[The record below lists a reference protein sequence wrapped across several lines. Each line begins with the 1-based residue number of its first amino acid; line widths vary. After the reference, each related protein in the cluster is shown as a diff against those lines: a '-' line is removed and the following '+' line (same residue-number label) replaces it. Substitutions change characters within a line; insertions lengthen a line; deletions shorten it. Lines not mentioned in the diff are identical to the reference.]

1 MGRTKSGDPLV
12 MTALD
17 PVTFAKAVADQVVER
32 LRKEGAASKSDSAAA
47 STAALAKRVRP
58 GDWWCLRWVCPAGD
72 SQWRHCGRE
81 GRQPLPLSAF
91 RTRQILD
98 FPLASASFGGPFG
111 GGGVVT
117 YIWLMFR
124 GRNYRK
130 CCRNPQAWPASTSLQ
145 IIANAASRPEL
156 PSTITNSG
164 LRRPRLTRSS
174 RTVRQASFVSPST
187 ALTISSTFCPS

>member
-81 GRQPLPLSAF
+81 GRQPLPLSE
-91 RTRQILD
+91 LD
-98 FPLASASFGGPFG
+98 K
-111 GGGVVT
+111 
-117 YIWLMFR
+117 Y
-124 GRNYRK
+124 
-130 CCRNPQAWPASTSLQ
+130 STSRSL
-145 IIANAASRPEL
+145 ARPSEGPSEGEAS
-156 PSTITNSG
+156 
-164 LRRPRLTRSS
+164 
-174 RTVRQASFVSPST
+174 
-187 ALTISSTFCPS
+187 